1 LYGHK
6 ETFLPEKRNL
16 YKSLYYGDMHHF
28 GKRDLYMKPEVL
40 VGIITVPTEE
50 NLKKI
55 NFAESYVNYE
65 FKAVMK
71 IKL

>member
-1 LYGHK
+1 
-6 ETFLPEKRNL
+6 
-16 YKSLYYGDMHHF
+16 MHHF

-40 VGIITVPTEE
+40 VGVITVPTEE